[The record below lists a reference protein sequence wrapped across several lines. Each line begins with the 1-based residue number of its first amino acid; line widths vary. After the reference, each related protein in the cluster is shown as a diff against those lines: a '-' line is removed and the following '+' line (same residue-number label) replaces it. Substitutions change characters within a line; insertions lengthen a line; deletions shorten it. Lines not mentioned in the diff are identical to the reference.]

1 MFQTSIV
8 SFHVNFPRC
17 TCNIWFTIL
26 QTDEASTRINIK
38 KHVIHMLLSWCFF
51 PVHTKSF
58 NRIILKKKSQ
68 DVRHVFFLSP
78 EVPIHWLCA
87 SAGAKSVNFPVAYG
101 YPSLKRWYYS
111 PSIFKWAFVGSFREP
126 CSPSTNKLLGF
137 SGKLW
142 RSSSNVVHLSG
153 L

>member
-68 DVRHVFFLSP
+68 DVRHVFFSPRGANTLAMCLGRGKKCQFSRGLWLSFP
-78 EVPIHWLCA
+78 EKMVLFTIHFQ
-87 SAGAKSVNFPVAYG
+87 V
-101 YPSLKRWYYS
+101 
-111 PSIFKWAFVGSFREP
+111 AFVGSFREP